1 MVAELVKKHKK
12 FQTIAEIQKM
22 KNIKN
27 ILNYLSGKLT
37 NRERYNLEKEMNKDP
52 FLDDAIDGFS
62 LLSPDV
68 LHKDLKLLDNKLKKR
83 LNKHNPLPLLLLK
96 IAASI
101 VIIVAIS
108 VIIKMSTNKTPFQN
122 LSYNKVDSIENTVF
136 EKQSLPVAEKA
147 DSKKT
152 QSQPTDKKPDN
163 KKDSQTKSYQSVNVT
178 ERKKTEE
185 KKQNSNTQTN
195 ITKNIKPQDKS
206 SKKMMITAA
215 PPQTTQKKR
224 SNYSNLDTTT
234 VTDKMTEPYNQ
245 EMLMGLAS
253 APASIQKQNR
263 INVEILY
270 KENYKNH
277 TTPKNGIKKL
287 ENYIN
292 SNINVD
298 TLKKSVNVKYSFTV
312 DNKGNLYYFKLK
324 SEENV
329 INKEIS
335 RIITESFPWQPAS
348 NKGKNVREKVILK
361 ITINADD

>member
-1 MVAELVKKHKK
+1 VVTELVKKHKK
-12 FQTIAEIQKM
+12 FHTIAEIQKM

-37 NRERYNLEKEMNKDP
+37 DRERYNLEKEMNKDP

-68 LHKDLKLLDNKLKKR
+68 LQKDLKLLDNKLKKR
-83 LNKHNPLPLLLLK
+83 LNKRNPLPLLLLK

-122 LSYNKVDSIENTVF
+122 LSYNKVDTIENTVF
-136 EKQSLPVAEKA
+136 EKQILPVSEKA

-152 QSQPTDKKPDN
+152 KHQPTNKKQDN
-163 KKDSQTKSYQSVNVT
+163 KKDTQTKSHQSVNIT

-185 KKQNSNTQTN
+185 KKQNNNTQTN

-224 SNYSNLDTTT
+224 SNYSNLDT
-234 VTDKMTEPYNQ
+234 VTDKISEPYDQ

-263 INVEILY
+263 INIEILY

-277 TTPKNGIKKL
+277 TTPKSGIKKL

-298 TLKKSVNVKYSFTV
+298 TLKKSVNVKYSLTV